1 LRQLITF
8 EITLALPGLFLLEI
22 KMLITNKYQQF
33 SGLCKILTAVFLC
46 LFIQL
51 NVFAQNPPYISYN
64 EQNGIST
71 SVVYGLFQDS
81 EDNVWFCTNTGVVKF
96 NGNKLA
102 SYGKK
107 DGIPGNEVFKIFEDS
122 YHRLW
127 FMTASGRIC
136 YYRNKKI
143 YNEKDCPLFAKLKI
157 SSFISDIREDNE
169 KKIWIIPDKGS
180 IYCLSPDLNA
190 FTEVPVTIFNS
201 IFFSYKDSN
210 YISSKQGIY
219 AVDNPMRKVVFTN
232 YDSSIFFGRH
242 CYADKKV
249 YIGRNK
255 RVEVFDMEKK
265 NMSVINTPE
274 VAESFNAVVSIDS
287 LLYLCSANGLSIYNR
302 ISHKKSGQYFNSMNV
317 SHVLKDR
324 EGSLWISTLNDGVMY
339 IPNMR
344 INFLKSADFFQNNR
358 ILKLAG
364 LGNQVVVG
372 QSNSRAAYYSR
383 GIFKPINALSESRGE
398 GVTYAIKA
406 SVADS
411 SFFISNQAG
420 FTHFFRDGKTSF
432 IKNIFVLGYAPAG
445 RDSVFI
451 STPSGINK
459 FSLPL
464 KPVFFSKE
472 YRPAFFDN
480 ARAEVL
486 YLDAADS
493 VLYAATKKG
502 LLLYKNKKSIPLKFK
517 ILEGLGFTDI
527 DANVH
532 GLFIATTLGDGVFFF
547 NKDTCIQVNEKSGL
561 TDNMCSSL
569 FIQNDSTAWITTLH
583 GLNRIVYKFTAGEF
597 KIQIKNFYRNDGLP
611 SNYINDIYVYE
622 DSIWLA
628 TNIGLAIF
636 SERDLQNYTYSP
648 KIAVDAF
655 RVNGMQSEL
664 SQGTVI
670 ELDRKSNN
678 IVIEFNCRTFK
689 NAGSVLYK
697 YRLVG
702 LNSSWVETRNNQVDF
717 TGLAPGKYT
726 FEVYA
731 YSLNENWKTNIEQV
745 QFGIKPAFWETL
757 WFRILAAAFI
767 LFVAV
772 LIIFKQFRKVKNKFT
787 LQEKIINYQKELLEL
802 EQQALRLQMNPHF
815 IFNALNSIQHAILTG
830 KQSDAYNS
838 LELFS
843 SLIRG
848 ILENSKHK
856 FISLEDEIEILKIY
870 IEIEAKRFNAD
881 FNYEVKIDPEID
893 TGGIKIPPM
902 LIQPFVENSIW
913 HGLMPKAEGEKKL
926 ILSFTGTDNSVICK
940 VEDNGIGRNKADNT
954 KNKKHNTSLGTALT
968 FNRVANINNL
978 ENKAKYA
985 IEIYDKENDGGT
997 IVTITIQR

>member
-1 LRQLITF
+1 MFITS
-8 EITLALPGLFLLEI
+8 T
-22 KMLITNKYQQF
+22 YQRIY
-33 SGLCKILTAVFLC
+33 GVLKILSIILC
-46 LFIQL
+46 LL
-51 NVFAQNPPYISYN
+51 VATDVLAQNPPYISYN

-71 SVVYGLFQDS
+71 SVVYGLFQDT

-96 NGNKLA
+96 NGNKLT
-102 SYGKK
+102 SYGKN
-107 DGIPGNEVFKIFEDS
+107 DGIPSNEVFKIFEDS

-143 YNEKDCPLFAKLKI
+143 YNEKDCPLFSKLKI
-157 SSFISDIREDNE
+157 SSFISDIREDHE
-169 KKIWIIPDKGS
+169 KKIWIIPDKGN

-219 AVDNPMRKVVFTN
+219 TVGEPMRKLVFSN
-232 YDSSIFFGRH
+232 YDSSAFYARH
-242 CYADKKV
+242 CYADNTV

-255 RVEVFDMEKK
+255 RLEVFDMQKRS
-265 NMSVINTPE
+265 MSVINTPE

-287 LLYLCSANGLSIYNR
+287 LLYLCSANGISIYNR
-302 ISHKKSGQYFNSMNV
+302 TNHKKSGQYFKNMSV

-344 INFLKSADFFQNNR
+344 INFLKSADFFHNNR
-358 ILKLAG
+358 VLKLAG
-364 LGNQVVVG
+364 LGNNVVVG
-372 QSNSRAAYYSR
+372 QSNSGAAYYSR
-383 GIFKPINALSESRGE
+383 GIFKPINTLSESRGE
-398 GVTYAIKA
+398 GVTYAIKT
-406 SVADS
+406 SIADS

-420 FTHFFRDGKTSF
+420 FMHFFPDGRNSVINNVF
-432 IKNIFVLGYAPAG
+432 ILGYAPAG
-445 RDSVFI
+445 NDSVYI

-459 FSLPL
+459 FNTPLKSSFFDKGYLPL
-464 KPVFFSKE
+464 
-472 YRPAFFDN
+472 FFDN

-486 YLDAADS
+486 HFDQQDS
-493 VLYAATKKG
+493 ILYAATKNG
-502 LLLYKNKKSIPLKFK
+502 LLLFKNKKRLPGKFK
-517 ILEGLGFTDI
+517 ILDGLRFTDI
-527 DANVH
+527 DANTH
-532 GLFIATTLGDGVFFF
+532 GIFIATTLGDGFFLF
-547 NKDTCIQVNEKSGL
+547 NKDTCIQVTVKLGL
-561 TDNMCSSL
+561 TDNMCSAL
-569 FIQNDSTAWITTLH
+569 FIQNDSTAWVTTLH
-583 GLNRIVYKFTAGEF
+583 GLNRVVFKYKAGEF
-597 KIQIKNFYRNDGLP
+597 KIQIRNYYRNDGLP
-611 SNYINDIYVYE
+611 SDYINDIYVYQ

-628 TNIGLAIF
+628 TNIGLAVF
-636 SERDLQNYTYSP
+636 NEKDLQNYTYSP
-648 KIAVDAF
+648 KVAVEAF
-655 RVNGMQSEL
+655 KVNGIQSEL
-664 SQGTVI
+664 SQGTAI

-702 LNSSWVETRNNQVDF
+702 LNSNWVETRNNQVDF

-731 YSLNENWKTNIEQV
+731 YSLNENWKTNLEQLKFNIE
-745 QFGIKPAFWETL
+745 PAFWQTW
-757 WFRILAAAFI
+757 WFRMLATALILLIAI
-767 LFVAV
+767 LIVFM
-772 LIIFKQFRKVKNKFT
+772 QFRKIKNKFT
-787 LQEKIINYQKELLEL
+787 LQQKIINYEKELLEL

-815 IFNALNSIQHAILTG
+815 IFNALNSIQHAILSG
-830 KQSDAYNS
+830 KQNDAYNS

-856 FISLEDEIEILKIY
+856 FITLEDEIEILKIY
-870 IEIEAKRFNAD
+870 IEIEAKRFSSD
-881 FNYEVKIDPEID
+881 FVYEVKIDPEID
-893 TGGIKIPPM
+893 TTGIKIPPM

-913 HGLMPKAEGEKKL
+913 HGLMPKTSGEKKL
-926 ILSFTGTDNSVICK
+926 VLSFIGTTNTVICK
-940 VEDNGIGRNKADNT
+940 VEDNGIGRNKAAAI
-954 KNKKHNTSLGTALT
+954 KNKKQTTSLGTALT

-978 ENKAKYA
+978 ENKTKYA
-985 IEIYDKENDGGT
+985 IEIYDKENEGGT

>member
-1 LRQLITF
+1 
-8 EITLALPGLFLLEI
+8 
-22 KMLITNKYQQF
+22 MLITSTYQRF
-33 SGLCKILTAVFLC
+33 SGFLKILAFVFC
-46 LFIQL
+46 LFARL
-51 NVFAQNPPYISYN
+51 DTFGQNPPYISYN

-96 NGNKLA
+96 NGNKLT

-127 FMTASGRIC
+127 FMTASGRIS

-169 KKIWIIPDKGS
+169 KKIWIIPDKGN

-190 FTEVPVTIFNS
+190 FTEVPVTISNS

-210 YISSKQGIY
+210 YISSRQGIY
-219 AVDNPMRKVVFTN
+219 VIGNPMRKVAFTN
-232 YDSSIFFGRH
+232 YDSVGFFGRH
-242 CYADKKV
+242 CYVNEKI
-249 YIGRNK
+249 YLGRNK
-255 RVEVFDMEKK
+255 RLEIFDMGKRS
-265 NMSVINTPE
+265 MSVINTPE

-287 LLYLCSANGLSIYNR
+287 SLYLCSANGLSIYNR
-302 ISHKKSGQYFNSMNV
+302 INYKRSGQYFNNMNV

-324 EGSLWISTLNDGVMY
+324 EGALWISTLNDGVMY

-344 INFLKSADFFQNNR
+344 VNFLKSADFFQNNR

-364 LGNQVVVG
+364 LGNKVVVG
-372 QSNSRAAYYSR
+372 QSNSRAAYYSG
-383 GIFKPINALSESRGE
+383 GIFKPINVFSESRGE
-398 GVTYAIKA
+398 GVTYTIKA

-420 FTHFFRDGKTSF
+420 FIHFFPNGKTSF
-432 IKNIFVLGYAPAG
+432 IKNISVLGFAPAG
-445 RDSVFI
+445 KDSVYI

-459 FSLPL
+459 FDVEL
-464 KPVFFSKE
+464 KTSFFTKE
-472 YRPAFFDN
+472 FLPAFFDN

-486 YLDAADS
+486 YLGAADS
-493 VLYAATKKG
+493 ILYAATKNG
-502 LLLYKNKKSIPLKFK
+502 ILLYKNRKKIPQKFK
-517 ILEGLGFTDI
+517 ILDGLGFTDI
-527 DANVH
+527 DANAH
-532 GLFIATTLGDGVFFF
+532 GIFIATTLGDGIFFF
-547 NKDTCIQVNEKSGL
+547 NKDTCMQVTEKLGL

-583 GLNRIVYKFTAGEF
+583 GLNRVAFKFNDGEF

-636 SERDLQNYTYSP
+636 NEKDLQNYTYSP

-655 RVNGMQSEL
+655 KVNGSPTEMLQA
-664 SQGTVI
+664 GVI

-702 LNSSWVETRNNQVDF
+702 LNSNWVETRNNQVDF
-717 TGLAPGKYT
+717 TGLTPGKYT

-731 YSLNENWKTNIEQV
+731 YSLNENWKTNTEQLKFSIE
-745 QFGIKPAFWETL
+745 PAFWQTL
-757 WFRILAAAFI
+757 WFRILAAVLVLLA
-767 LFVAV
+767 AV

-787 LQEKIINYQKELLEL
+787 LQEKVINYEKELLEL

-830 KQSDAYNS
+830 KQNDAYNS

-870 IEIEAKRFNAD
+870 IEIESKRFSSD

-893 TGGIKIPPM
+893 TAAIKIPPM

-913 HGLMPKAEGEKKL
+913 HGLMPKPEGEKKL
-926 ILSFTGTDNSVICK
+926 ILSFTGTENSVICK
-940 VEDNGIGRNKADNT
+940 VEDNGIGRNKAAAM
-954 KNKKHNTSLGTALT
+954 KSKKHATSLGTALT
-968 FNRVANINNL
+968 FNRVANINML

-985 IEIYDKENDGGT
+985 IEIYDKSEDGGT